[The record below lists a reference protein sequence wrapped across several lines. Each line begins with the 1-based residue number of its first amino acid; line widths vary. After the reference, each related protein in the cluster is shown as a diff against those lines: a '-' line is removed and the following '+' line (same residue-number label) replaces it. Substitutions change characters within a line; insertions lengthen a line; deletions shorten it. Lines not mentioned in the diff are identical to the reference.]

1 VVVVVVVVV
10 VDLGEDPAFEGL
22 QEVVMVA
29 EKGQI
34 PGKSLIRP
42 PAE

>member
-1 VVVVVVVVV
+1 VVGVVVVVV

-29 EKGQI
+29 EMSQRLA
-34 PGKSLIRP
+34 SR
-42 PAE
+42 